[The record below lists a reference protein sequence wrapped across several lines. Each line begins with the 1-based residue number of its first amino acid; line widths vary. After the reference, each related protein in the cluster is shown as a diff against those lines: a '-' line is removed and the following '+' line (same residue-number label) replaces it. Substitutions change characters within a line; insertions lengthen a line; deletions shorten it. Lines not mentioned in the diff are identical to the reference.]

1 MADVDFRVKNGL
13 VVDNGS
19 ISLTNTTSTSIAV
32 GTVSLN
38 ATGFYVGN
46 STLTSAGLTTGNSTV
61 NTNIG
66 QATQSWTNSTATV
79 TANTSGVF
87 VGANVY
93 ANLTTLVVGGATVN
107 STLYSGK
114 SLTANNAS
122 YFGGF
127 APGYYTDATNI
138 VAGKLPYAQIPVN
151 IINTTGTFTIS
162 GVYNHT
168 ANVAVN
174 GAIIVAGSSGTAGQM
189 LTSNGSSNAYWSTP
203 TTLAGSNTQV
213 QFNDSGVQGAS
224 SQLVF
229 NKATNNLSVGN
240 TVVTGNSSIRSTNLT
255 LGGQITANGST
266 GTSGFLLTSG
276 GASTNA
282 YWATAPSTVAGSTTQ
297 IQYNNSGTLAGA
309 AGLTWTNSSNSL
321 ALGASG
327 KISFGNSTVNTTISA
342 DNLTFWSG
350 SRLGIFGPA
359 GIQLGGTLQANG
371 SDGTAGYILTS
382 GGASTNA
389 YWATAPSSVAGSN
402 TQIQYNNSDTLAASA
417 ALTFNNTTNSV
428 SVSNSATISGALGV
442 GTAAS
447 STAGEIRATN
457 NITAYY
463 SSDARLKE
471 NVRPITNALEDLL
484 KLRGVRFDWTDDFIQ
499 KSGGEDGYF
508 VRKQDVGI
516 IAQELEAVLPE
527 LVIDRQDGF
536 KAVKYDRIVALLI
549 EAVKELKIEV
559 DLLKQK

>member
-38 ATGFYVGN
+38 ATGFF
-46 STLTSAGLTTGNSTV
+46 TGNTSITPIQL
-61 NTNIG
+61 TLGGRLI
-66 QATQSWTNSTATV
+66 
-79 TANTSGVF
+79 AN
-87 VGANVY
+87 
-93 ANLTTLVVGGATVN
+93 GGT
-107 STLYSGK
+107 
-114 SLTANNAS
+114 
-122 YFGGF
+122 
-127 APGYYTDATNI
+127 
-138 VAGKLPYAQIPVN
+138 
-151 IINTTGTFTIS
+151 
-162 GVYNHT
+162 
-168 ANVAVN
+168 
-174 GAIIVAGSSGTAGQM
+174 GTAGQV
-189 LTSNGSSNAYWSTP
+189 LVSGDTTTNAYWATP
-203 TTLAGSNTQV
+203 SVVAGTNTQV

-229 NKATNNLSVGN
+229 DKATNNLSVGN

-282 YWATAPSTVAGSTTQ
+282 YWATAPSTVAGSNTQ

-327 KISFGNSTVNTTISA
+327 KISFGNSTVNTTISEN
-342 DNLTFWSG
+342 NLTFWSS
-350 SRLGIFGPA
+350 SRLAIFSAG
-359 GIQLGGTLQANG
+359 GIQFSAPIQANG
-371 SDGTAGYILTS
+371 SYGTAGYILTS

-389 YWATAPSSVAGSN
+389 YWSTAPSSVAGSN
-402 TQIQYNNSDTLAASA
+402 TQIQYNDSGSLAASTG
-417 ALTFNNTTNSV
+417 LVFNNTTNAV
-428 SVSNSATISGALGV
+428 SISGGLGV